1 MAVFVSA
8 VDKSARLY
16 ISRII
21 PFMTRKNK
29 DEIFTT
35 SRELSHIPGVRCIAG
50 LDKLSVVGIPNI
62 RYVFPELIKILK
74 FFAAEGEK
82 IKRAIF
88 VDSPDLNIP
97 LGAMLK
103 SMKGEKI
110 KNFYFIPPTVW
121 AWREERKKLVDK
133 FFDKVLYILPFER
146 KIWEDGIYV
155 GHPLC
160 KIVKEEM
167 EAGIISANSKGQRE
181 KKKKRELKIAFLP
194 GSRYSELVNHFGL
207 ILSLP
212 KKIKGDFFTPTDFP
226 EFFRYGGIKVFP
238 SYLSRWVMSNSDVVV
253 ASSGSSNLESAL
265 LGKPLVVFYKLPK
278 HVFEIAK
285 KMVNVKFISMPNL
298 VLGRRVFPELIQ
310 DQATPERIYEEVE
323 KLKES
328 DFSDIKQKLFDILDR
343 MEFHEIAEIFM
354 DL

>member
-1 MAVFVSA
+1 MFVSV

-21 PFMTRKNK
+21 PFIARGGKYN
-29 DEIFTT
+29 IFTT
-35 SRELSHIPGVRCIAG
+35 SKDISHVPGVRCISD
-50 LDKLSVVGIPNI
+50 LERLSVVGIPHI
-62 RYVFPELIKILK
+62 RYVFPELIKILR
-74 FFAAEGEK
+74 FFAAEGES

-103 SMKGEKI
+103 SIKGEKI

-121 AWREERKKLVDK
+121 AWREERKELVDK
-133 FFDKVLYILPFER
+133 FFDEVLYIFPFER
-146 KIWEDGIYV
+146 EIWKDGIYV

-160 KIVKEEM
+160 KIIKEER
-167 EAGIISANSKGQRE
+167 EVGIISENSKKSGV
-181 KKKKRELKIAFLP
+181 KKRKNLKIAFLP
-194 GSRYSELVNHFGL
+194 GSRYSELINHFGL
-207 ILSLP
+207 IISLP
-212 KKIKGDFFTPTDFP
+212 QKINGDFFTPTDFP
-226 EFFRYGGIKVFP
+226 EFFRSGRIKVFP

-285 KMVNVKFISMPNL
+285 KMVKVKFISMPNL
-298 VLGRRVFPELIQ
+298 VLGSRVFPELIQ
-310 DQATPERIYEEVE
+310 DEATPERIYDEVE
-323 KLKES
+323 KMKHS
-328 DFSDIKQKLFDILDR
+328 DFSDVRQKLFEVLDG
-343 MEFHEIAEIFM
+343 MDFHEIAEIFM

>member
-16 ISRII
+16 ISKII
-21 PFMTRKNK
+21 PFMTRKSK

-35 SRELSHIPGVRCIAG
+35 SRELSHITGVRCIAG
-50 LDKLSVVGIPNI
+50 LDKLSVVGIPDI
-62 RYVFPELIKILK
+62 RYFFPELIKILK
-74 FFAAEGEK
+74 FFAVEGMK

-97 LGAMLK
+97 LGVMLK
-103 SMKGEKI
+103 SIKGEKI

-146 KIWEDGIYV
+146 EIWKDGIYV

-167 EAGIISANSKGQRE
+167 EEGIINSKGQRE
-181 KKKKRELKIAFLP
+181 KKKKRNLKIAFLP

-207 ILSLP
+207 IISLP
-212 KKIKGDFFTPTDFP
+212 KKINGDFLTPTDFP
-226 EFFRYGGIKVFP
+226 EFFRCGKIKVFP
-238 SYLSRWVMSNSDVVV
+238 SYLSRWVMSNSDVVI

-285 KMVNVKFISMPNL
+285 KMVKVKFISMPNL
-298 VLGRRVFPELIQ
+298 ILGRGVFPELIQ
-310 DQATPERIYEEVE
+310 DEATPERIYEEVE
-323 KLKES
+323 KLKDS
-328 DFSDIKQKLFDILDR
+328 DFSDVKRKLFDVLDR

-354 DL
+354 GL